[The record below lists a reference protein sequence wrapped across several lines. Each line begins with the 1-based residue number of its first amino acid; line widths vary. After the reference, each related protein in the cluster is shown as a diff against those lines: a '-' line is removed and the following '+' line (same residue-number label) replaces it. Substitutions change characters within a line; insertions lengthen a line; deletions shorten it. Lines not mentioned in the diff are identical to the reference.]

1 MGPKRGVLGTF
12 CEINTKSGKAPK
24 LGIRKTVRFFCMYP
38 LFVGN
43 IYVFSD
49 CTFDF
54 AQKCEKKCIDF
65 SNSRT
70 WHKKNA
76 QQLVSN
82 LLPNGT
88 VFCDFTQ
95 KLWKY
100 LCVFRTHVWIF
111 TKNAKK
117 KLLIYCQMGHFFA
130 ILLKSCENIYV
141 FFEYTFGFSQK
152 MWKKSIGFFLRIEI
166 VAAIKKTG
174 GAIRDPRPAL

>member
-1 MGPKRGVLGTF
+1 MVFILRGKISPKCLSWLVKWLVQNGGFFGTF

-49 CTFDF
+49 CIFDF
-54 AQKCEKKCIDF
+54 AQKMWKNCIGF

-70 WHKKNA
+70 PHTKIEQK
-76 QQLVSN
+76 LVRN

-88 VFCDFTQ
+88 IFCDFAL

-117 KLLIYCQMGHFFA
+117 
-130 ILLKSCENIYV
+130 
-141 FFEYTFGFSQK
+141 
-152 MWKKSIGFFLRIEI
+152 
-166 VAAIKKTG
+166 
-174 GAIRDPRPAL
+174 